1 METTYEFETRR
12 TMDVVKEY
20 LMNPQNLMKYV
31 PSFKGLKETDHGWE
45 LQVSWVITLT
55 LEITRQIGRDEI
67 TYLIKKNNGLIK
79 INSYLRFVILPTKD
93 RTVVRLTFFYKGPFE
108 RIAKRQT
115 EEFYKRGVEIFKEDL
130 ESMGSRPAEEAVVRK
145 SDPNSRLTLLKMKT
159 LLSKIIDRGELD
171 DVLEQAMIW
180 SVNSEV
186 IVIVSDGKGKV
197 ELVFDK
203 GDLKTVNGD
212 FNSLNDK
219 LTVLVKGS

>member
-1 METTYEFETRR
+1 
-12 TMDVVKEY
+12 
-20 LMNPQNLMKYV
+20 MKYV

>member
-93 RTVVRLTFFYKGPFE
+93 RTVVRLTFFYKVHL
-108 RIAKRQT
+108 
-115 EEFYKRGVEIFKEDL
+115 RG
-130 ESMGSRPAEEAVVRK
+130 
-145 SDPNSRLTLLKMKT
+145 
-159 LLSKIIDRGELD
+159 
-171 DVLEQAMIW
+171 
-180 SVNSEV
+180 
-186 IVIVSDGKGKV
+186 
-197 ELVFDK
+197 
-203 GDLKTVNGD
+203 
-212 FNSLNDK
+212 
-219 LTVLVKGS
+219 

>member
-1 METTYEFETRR
+1 
-12 TMDVVKEY
+12 
-20 LMNPQNLMKYV
+20 
-31 PSFKGLKETDHGWE
+31 
-45 LQVSWVITLT
+45 
-55 LEITRQIGRDEI
+55 
-67 TYLIKKNNGLIK
+67 
-79 INSYLRFVILPTKD
+79 
-93 RTVVRLTFFYKGPFE
+93 
-108 RIAKRQT
+108 
-115 EEFYKRGVEIFKEDL
+115 
-130 ESMGSRPAEEAVVRK
+130 MGSRPAEEAVVRK